1 METDRWTMGVDLGGT
16 KIEVAWVDSNGKIA
30 GRIRKPTIVEKGA
43 EGIVREIVEAI
54 RQLLKESGE
63 KPLGIGVGVA
73 GQVEGET
80 GKVRFAPNLDW
91 HDVPLQANLKEA
103 IGLPVVVTNDVRAAT
118 WGEWRYGSGKNCDN
132 LVCLFIGTG
141 VGGGVVSDGK
151 ILSGASNAAGELGHM
166 TVDLNGPPC
175 HCHNHGCLEAL
186 AGGWAIARRARQ
198 AVADDPVAGADLLK
212 LARDRREAI
221 TAEIVARAAKAGDPL
236 AGRIV
241 EETLQA
247 IIAGCVGLVNAFNP
261 TRLILGGGVI
271 EGLPQLVKKVEKG
284 VHQRALKATL
294 APLQVVKSALGND
307 AGVIGA
313 AALAM
318 LRFSRPGDVR

>member
-1 METDRWTMGVDLGGT
+1 MEEDRWTMGVDLGGT
-16 KIEVAWVDSNGKIA
+16 KVEVARVDSRGKIA
-30 GRIRKPTIVEKGA
+30 DRVRKPTVVEKGA
-43 EGIVREIVEAI
+43 EAIIREIVEGI
-54 RQLLKESGE
+54 RQLMNESGE

-91 HDVPLQANLKEA
+91 HDVPLQAKLKEA

-118 WGEWRYGSGKNCDN
+118 LGEWRYGAGRECND

-141 VGGGVVSDGK
+141 IGGGVVSNGK

-166 TVDLNGPPC
+166 TVDLHGPPC

-198 AVADDPVAGADLLK
+198 AVADDPAAGAGLLK
-212 LARDRREAI
+212 RAGDRREAI
-221 TAEIVARAAKAGDPL
+221 TAEIVARAAKARDPL

-271 EGLPQLVKKVEKG
+271 EGLPHLVKKVEKG
-284 VHQRALKATL
+284 IHQRALKATL
-294 APLQVVKSALGND
+294 APLQVVKSSLGND
-307 AGVIGA
+307 AGVTGA

-318 LRFSRPGDVR
+318 LRFSGEGEV